1 MHELTAATA
10 ASGWTYGGS
19 ILTFA
24 FPMIL
29 FIAVAGTLYVLY
41 TKPHLVP
48 GHRYRMDGRPAVA
61 TPPAATPPAVAPVP
75 PGQAGGPGGA
85 GGPGEQSAAAA
96 GPGQASGPSGV
107 EGS

>member
-1 MHELTAATA
+1 VQGLIAAGA
-10 ASGWTYGGS
+10 DGDWSFGGS

-48 GHRYRMDGRPAVA
+48 GHRYQLMSRPAVA
-61 TPPAATPPAVAPVP
+61 TPAVTPPGPAPAAPATGGGQPAAPPQTP
-75 PGQAGGPGGA
+75 
-85 GGPGEQSAAAA
+85 EQTEQDS
-96 GPGQASGPSGV
+96 
-107 EGS
+107 

>member
-1 MHELTAATA
+1 MDGLISAAA
-10 ASGWTYGGS
+10 GSDWTYGAS

-48 GHRYRMDGRPAVA
+48 GHRYLMDGQSA
-61 TPPAATPPAVAPVP
+61 TAAQAASRAGGQPAAS
-75 PGQAGGPGGA
+75 GQ
-85 GGPGEQSAAAA
+85 
-96 GPGQASGPSGV
+96 GQPASGGTEDS
-107 EGS
+107 

>member
-1 MHELTAATA
+1 MQGLIAAGA
-10 ASGWTYGGS
+10 DGDWSFGGS

-48 GHRYRMDGRPAVA
+48 GHRYQLMSRPAVA
-61 TPPAATPPAVAPVP
+61 TPAVTPPGPAPATGGGQPGTPAAPPQTP
-75 PGQAGGPGGA
+75 
-85 GGPGEQSAAAA
+85 EQTEQDS
-96 GPGQASGPSGV
+96 
-107 EGS
+107 